1 MAMLPWWIHY
11 PYVNNEIQNLD
22 WLLQI
27 SNENTDK
34 IENFIGVNTIKY
46 ADPILWDI
54 TSQYEA
60 NTIVVDPQTGDAY
73 ISTKA
78 VPYGV
83 ALSNDSYWTRIY
95 NYASEIHTFREQI
108 AADEQLSTT
117 ATAPRSVDDLVF
129 LNGLLYIV
137 TAPMIAGD
145 SYVEG
150 SNCAKTTINGQ
161 LLRLHTEIS
170 SISGSVDDEAEARA
184 DADTALGQRID
195 DEAEARAD
203 ADTALGQRIDD
214 EAEARADA
222 DTALGQRIDDEAE
235 ARADADTALGQR
247 IDDEAQARE
256 DADDALQAS
265 INNIKTVYNIIYDV
279 TKYGAVGDNVNDDT
293 NAINNTIALA
303 ASNGGGIVFIP
314 KGNYK
319 TTGPIIGG
327 DKVSIIGEGAANTYI
342 RANHYS
348 TTANLA
354 NATGLTAALNLVNV
368 DIRNCIFKDFTIL
381 SDAEISLTNVCVGIL
396 GGSSLANY
404 NSAIARFE
412 NIRISNM
419 TIGIDGRGDTTGVG
433 IFDSIFDNVFVAGS
447 KWCGIV
453 NAGSQNLY
461 SHCRITTNVSGVML
475 WHLNDE
481 SFDGGLFENCIFI
494 QNGYDITIRP
504 AGGNR
509 PTVFLNTWFEQSL
522 NGIINIPYSNTRSMM
537 LTFDGCMLQS
547 DTTQYDMF
555 IASNLGSGELVIKN
569 CTLYQISSTTNNNVT
584 LPTSDTSLLAKVV
597 DCVKIAY
604 NGVVTIFS
612 T

>member
-170 SISGSVDDEAEARA
+170 SISGSV
-184 DADTALGQRID
+184 
-195 DEAEARAD
+195 
-203 ADTALGQRIDD
+203 
-214 EAEARADA
+214 
-222 DTALGQRIDDEAE
+222 DDEAE